1 MRNKKLTI
9 NTDPFDD
16 IHVIGI
22 NTTLPDYKL
31 AWHIN
36 QLLQLNLRKFGDI
49 VPGQVEE
56 DARYAF
62 YFYDQGENM
71 NVFNLVSINDKGL
84 RWLKLPVT
92 TDFLLVVRNPIE
104 AEKTDQMVRSLKS
117 IPHVVHAFLLEQSK
131 IKGIDPLLEE
141 IELYEF
147 ETQKS
152 QNKRYPRK

>member
-1 MRNKKLTI
+1 MRNRKLTI
-9 NTDPFDD
+9 STDPFDD

-31 AWHIN
+31 TWHIN
-36 QLLQLNLRKFGDI
+36 QLLQLNLRKFEDI
-49 VPGQVEE
+49 VPDQTED

-62 YFYDQGENM
+62 YLYDQGENM

-92 TDFLLVVRNPIE
+92 TDYLLIIRNPVDDEKLESFVRNIRTAP
-104 AEKTDQMVRSLKS
+104 Q
-117 IPHVVHAFLLEQSK
+117 VVHAFVIEQAK
-131 IKGIDPLLEE
+131 IKGIDPLLEQ
-141 IELYEF
+141 IELHEF